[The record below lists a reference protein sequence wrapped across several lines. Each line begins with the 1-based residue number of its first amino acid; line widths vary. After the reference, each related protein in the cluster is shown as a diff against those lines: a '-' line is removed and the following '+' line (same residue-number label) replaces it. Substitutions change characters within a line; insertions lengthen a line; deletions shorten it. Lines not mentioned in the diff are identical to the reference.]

1 MVLLLSHTQ
10 LVNCSR
16 HLHPTRPQ
24 RKHNQHA
31 FQSTVLDAA
40 VLKKKLQ
47 IESTLAYQYTA
58 LSFFI
63 NKVDYNEALICNVIS
78 CYKTRSILLRITM
91 ISKTES
97 RSLPSPS
104 PASLLQQVQALTALQ
119 HRALALCKMSVNFKQ
134 TRVWNSLM
142 THLIELR
149 LPGLVLLL
157 LV

>member
-24 RKHNQHA
+24 RKHNQHS
-31 FQSTVLDAA
+31 FQSTVPDTA
-40 VLKKKLQ
+40 VLKKRLQ

-63 NKVDYNEALICNVIS
+63 NKVDYNEALICNVIYFINEALICNVIS

-97 RSLPSPS
+97 CSTPSPS
-104 PASLLQQVQALTALQ
+104 PASLLRQVQGTDCTPARCSGALQ
-119 HRALALCKMSVNFKQ
+119 DER
-134 TRVWNSLM
+134 
-142 THLIELR
+142 EL
-149 LPGLVLLL
+149 
-157 LV
+157 

>member
-24 RKHNQHA
+24 RKHNQHS
-31 FQSTVLDAA
+31 FQSTVPDTA

-97 RSLPSPS
+97 CSTPSPS
-104 PASLLQQVQALTALQ
+104 PASLLRQVQGTDYTPARCSGALQ
-119 HRALALCKMSVNFKQ
+119 DER
-134 TRVWNSLM
+134 
-142 THLIELR
+142 EL
-149 LPGLVLLL
+149 
-157 LV
+157 

>member
-97 RSLPSPS
+97 RSMPSPS

-134 TRVWNSLM
+134 TRV
-142 THLIELR
+142 
-149 LPGLVLLL
+149 
-157 LV
+157 